1 MSEIDEL
8 PSWAG
13 RALEQTATVPTPEP
27 AKPRRRLRR
36 LFLTLLALVM
46 VGGLAA
52 AGYWFTTQ
60 SDDSNVAADATPV
73 TTAATT
79 NAGTETA
86 AEGDGSDSADGSET
100 AAPTTVTTTATST
113 TATSTNEA
121 ATEESENGDA
131 ANDAANDGSTDD
143 NLDGDVRH
151 AVFKGGQLFLRGRVP
166 SKEVG
171 DEIEQKAGLVV
182 GPDNVFNEYEIDP
195 SVPAS
200 VSAPLYVED
209 VVLFGFNSI
218 RIETPFLPI
227 LDLGSLLLVQ
237 NPNVTITVVTRT
249 DAVGSEAMNM
259 NVSRLRAQ
267 AVINYWLGKGID
279 SSRLI
284 TDPRGEEMASE
295 DDDEQTAALNRRAEF
310 IITGL
315 LD

>member
-13 RALEQTATVPTPEP
+13 RSLEQTATVPTPEP
-27 AKPRRRLRR
+27 VKPRRRLRR
-36 LFLTLLALVM
+36 LSLTLLGLVM
-46 VGGLAA
+46 LGGLVA

-60 SDDSNVAADATPV
+60 SDDTNVAADATPV
-73 TTAATT
+73 TTATTT
-79 NAGTETA
+79 NADTETA
-86 AEGDGSDSADGSET
+86 AEGDGSDSADDSET
-100 AAPTTVTTTATST
+100 AAPTTVATTTPST
-113 TATSTNEA
+113 GEAAITEA
-121 ATEESENGDA
+121 ATEESEDG
-131 ANDAANDGSTDD
+131 DAANDGSTGSADD
-143 NLDGDVRH
+143 NIDGDVRH
-151 AVFKGGQLFLRGRVP
+151 AVFKGGQVFLRGRVP

-195 SVPAS
+195 SVPVS

-227 LDLGSLLLVQ
+227 LDLGTLLLVQ

-279 SSRLI
+279 PSRLI
-284 TDPRGEEMASE
+284 ADPRGEEMASE
-295 DDDEQTAALNRRAEF
+295 DDDEQTASLNRRAEF